1 MKDTNR
7 RHPAARLRAAA
18 GICIAAALALL
29 ASCQTMGSSGPYITV
44 SDQRLNSDRV
54 AVGRVVSEGPG
65 WLVIHGDSGGA
76 PGPVLGW
83 VPVKAGTNWN
93 LRARIDS
100 ARATPYLWAM
110 LHVDAGTEGQ
120 YEFPGPD
127 APTTVDGR
135 IVMER
140 FKLNEGYTGTG
151 GTGGMGGM

>member
-1 MKDTNR
+1 MKDTIR
-7 RHPAARLRAAA
+7 RRPAAPLRAAT
-18 GICIAAALALL
+18 GICIASALALL
-29 ASCQTMGSSGPYITV
+29 ASCQTMGGSGPNIAV
-44 SDQRLNSDRV
+44 SDQRLEFDRV

-100 ARATPYLWAM
+100 AGVTPYLWAM
-110 LHVDAGTEGQ
+110 LHVDAGTAGR

-127 APTTVDGR
+127 APTAVDGR
-135 IVMER
+135 IVMQR
-140 FKLNEGYTGTG
+140 FKLKEGYA
-151 GTGGMGGM
+151 GTGGMGGGM